1 MLLPVRCYTCNAV
14 VAHKWG
20 EFRARQT
27 AGDESTRAI
36 LDGMGFTRMCC
47 RVAFVCHIIDDE
59 PPATA
64 EAHDDEVVD
73 PMTTLYRK
81 VEGGART
88 VACE

>member
-27 AGDESTRAI
+27 AGEPTRAI
-36 LDGMGFTRMCC
+36 LDDMGFTRMCC
-47 RVAFVCHIIDDE
+47 RVAFVCHVIDDDA
-59 PPATA
+59 PPVA
-64 EAHDDEVVD
+64 EAHDDEIMD

-81 VEGGART
+81 VEVGART